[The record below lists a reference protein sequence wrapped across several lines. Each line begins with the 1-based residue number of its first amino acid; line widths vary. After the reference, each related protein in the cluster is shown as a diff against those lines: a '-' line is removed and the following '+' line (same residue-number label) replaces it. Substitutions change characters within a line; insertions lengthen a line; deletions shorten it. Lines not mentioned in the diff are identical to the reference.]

1 MNQSQR
7 NKRDW
12 MRERE
17 KKKKK
22 KKQTEKRDYGL
33 ETIKK
38 GKK

>member
-17 KKKKK
+17 KKVK